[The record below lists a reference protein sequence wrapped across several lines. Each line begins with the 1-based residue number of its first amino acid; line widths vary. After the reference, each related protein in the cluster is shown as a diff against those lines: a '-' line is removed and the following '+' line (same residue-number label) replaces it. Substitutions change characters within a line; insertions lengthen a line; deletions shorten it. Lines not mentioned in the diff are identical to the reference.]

1 MRLLCANYLLQVVPV
16 AYDCITERRLSK
28 TIYCEKNACQFAV
41 SCRRSMF
48 KNSNGV
54 YHQARTLI

>member
-28 TIYCEKNACQFAV
+28 TI
-41 SCRRSMF
+41 SMYGDLCL